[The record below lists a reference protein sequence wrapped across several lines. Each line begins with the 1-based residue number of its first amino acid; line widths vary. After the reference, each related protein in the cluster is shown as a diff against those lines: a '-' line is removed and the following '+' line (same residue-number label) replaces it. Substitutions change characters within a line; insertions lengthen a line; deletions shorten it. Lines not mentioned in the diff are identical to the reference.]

1 MHSLV
6 SGLRQ
11 YKSGL
16 EEFRC
21 YDASACGLL
30 LLFRGLGCGGVLGL
44 PGRVMLSFHLEFD
57 QAGTVFLRCSQ
68 IMQ

>member
-1 MHSLV
+1 M
-6 SGLRQ
+6 
-11 YKSGL
+11 
-16 EEFRC
+16 
-21 YDASACGLL
+21 LL
-30 LLFRGLGCGGVLGL
+30 PVGFNCCSDSWDGGGGLGL